1 MELTQTLDL
10 LPRVEWRENS
20 PSTNAELRE
29 LASQGKDCAP
39 HGTLVATADQT
50 AGRGR
55 LGRSWITPP
64 DTAVAVSVLIR
75 HFGEHESGHEPE
87 RGTQVLPVSWVPLLA
102 GSAVVHALQPFFSE
116 GFRVG
121 VKWPNDVHVRTESDA
136 EEARVGKKL
145 CGILCEMLPGGDVV
159 VGMGIN
165 LLVPEW
171 ELPTEHSTS
180 LRAAGA
186 KVGDAETFTDAAGRR
201 LLDRVLHDVCA
212 ELLRL
217 IDLAASNPRAAR
229 NLVARHSL
237 TLGSEVRVHLPGGEV
252 VDGRAR
258 VLADDGSLVMD
269 LPTGGELTV
278 SAGDVEHLR

>member
-1 MELTQTLDL
+1 MELTQTLTRTLEL
-10 LPRVEWRENS
+10 LPRVEWREHS
-20 PSTNAELRE
+20 PSTNVELRE
-29 LASQGKDCAP
+29 LASQGADRAP

-55 LGRSWITPP
+55 LGRSWIMPP
-64 DTAVAVSVLIR
+64 DTAVAASLLIR
-75 HFGEHESGHEPE
+75 GFGAPDSSKQG
-87 RGTQVLPVSWVPLLA
+87 LPASWLPLLA
-102 GSAVVHALQPFFSE
+102 GSAVARALQPLFSE

-121 VKWPNDVHVRTESDA
+121 VKWPNDVHVRTEADA
-136 EEARVGKKL
+136 EEARVGQKL
-145 CGILCEMLPGGDVV
+145 CGILCDMLPDGAVV

-165 LLVPEW
+165 LLIPEW
-171 ELPTEHSTS
+171 ELPTERATS
-180 LRAAGA
+180 LLAAGA
-186 KVGDAETFTDAAGRR
+186 EVDGAETLADPAGKR

-217 IDLAASNPRAAR
+217 VELAVSDPRAAR

-237 TLGSEVRVHLPGGEV
+237 TLGTEVRVHLPGGEI

-258 VLADDGSLVMD
+258 ALADDGSLVVD
-269 LPTGGELTV
+269 LPTGGDLTV